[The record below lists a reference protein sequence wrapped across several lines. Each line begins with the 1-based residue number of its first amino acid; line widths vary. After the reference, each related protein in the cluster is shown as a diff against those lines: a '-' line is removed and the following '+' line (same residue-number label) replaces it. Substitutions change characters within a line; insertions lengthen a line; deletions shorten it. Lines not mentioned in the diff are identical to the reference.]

1 MLKKSEDVILL
12 FGRSIIGLYF
22 LLPGAIA
29 KMFNYDF
36 TYSYM
41 SDHEVPFTH
50 IALVLTIIIQ
60 FICSIGIIIGWY
72 SKISAFLLALLTI
85 IINYYM
91 HDFWNMDPSI
101 QFDHELQNFVKNLG
115 IIAGLLIL
123 SASSPG
129 KYSVRN

>member
-1 MLKKSEDVILL
+1 MIKKTEDVILL
-12 FGRSIIGLYF
+12 FGRLIIGLYF

-50 IALVLTIIIQ
+50 VALVLTIIIQ
-60 FICSIGIIIGWY
+60 FICSLSIIIGWH

-91 HDFWNMDPSI
+91 HDFWNMELGI

>member
-29 KMFNYDF
+29 KMFNYGF

-50 IALVLTIIIQ
+50 IALILTIIIQ
-60 FICSIGIIIGWY
+60 FLCSIAIIIGWQ
-72 SKISAFLLALLTI
+72 SKIAAFVLALLTL

-91 HDFWNMDPSI
+91 HNFWDMTAGLE
-101 QFDHELQNFVKNLG
+101 QQHEMQNFVKNIG
-115 IIAGLLIL
+115 IFAGLLIL
-123 SASSPG
+123 SATHPG
-129 KYSVRN
+129 KYSLR